1 MSALSKSLNMF
12 IETFPIIFTYTHLFS
27 LIEAVIF
34 LAAIFILVYF
44 YTPDVDKNRA
54 SKRGKGLYNFL
65 HSSWQGNSSLW
76 PVFWPF
82 FILVN
87 AILYY
92 IDYRVMN
99 VTYTIASWK
108 TVHGML
114 LLPIVWW
121 AVSVWRCS
129 ANTRYKIWSSAAR
142 TITLYLFLE
151 YILRFIISTQY
162 PNTFFDCRLLI
173 MEYGDCL

>member
-1 MSALSKSLNMF
+1 MF
-12 IETFPIIFTYTHLFS
+12 INTFPIIFTYTSLFS
-27 LIEAVIF
+27 LAEAVIF
-34 LAAIFILVYF
+34 LAAMFFLVYL
-44 YTPDVDKNRA
+44 YTPEVNKNPTHK
-54 SKRGKGLYNFL
+54 SGNGLYKFL
-65 HSSWQGNSSLW
+65 HSAWLGNSALW

-82 FILVN
+82 FLLVN
-87 AILYY
+87 GILFY

-114 LLPIVWW
+114 FLPIVWW
-121 AVSVWRCS
+121 TVSVWRCS
-129 ANTRYKIWSSAAR
+129 PNTHYKIWGSAAR
-142 TITLYLFLE
+142 TITLYLFFE

>member
-1 MSALSKSLNMF
+1 MF
-12 IETFPIIFTYTHLFS
+12 INTLPIIFTYTHLFS
-27 LIEAVIF
+27 LVEAGIF
-34 LAAIFILVYF
+34 LTALFLLVYY
-44 YTPDVDKNRA
+44 YTPGVTKNWSKKPDKN
-54 SKRGKGLYNFL
+54 LYEAL
-65 HSSWQGNSSLW
+65 RSAWLGRTMLWQA
-76 PVFWPF
+76 FWPF
-82 FILVN
+82 FLLVN
-87 AILYY
+87 IALYY

-121 AVSVWRCS
+121 TNSVWRCS
-129 ANTRYKIWSSAAR
+129 QHTRHRVFSVAAR
-142 TITLYLFLE
+142 TLTIYLFLD

-162 PNTFFDCRLLI
+162 PNTLFDCRLLI

>member
-1 MSALSKSLNMF
+1 MF
-12 IETFPIIFTYTHLFS
+12 INTLPIIFTYTRLFS

-34 LAAIFILVYF
+34 LTAVFFLVYF
-44 YTPDVDKNRA
+44 YTPEVKKSWINKNDNSLYKFLYSAWLGHSALWRA
-54 SKRGKGLYNFL
+54 
-65 HSSWQGNSSLW
+65 
-76 PVFWPF
+76 FWPF
-82 FILVN
+82 FLLVN
-87 AILYY
+87 IILYY

-99 VTYTIASWK
+99 VTYTIASWR

-114 LLPIVWW
+114 FLPLTWW
-121 AVSVWRCS
+121 TTSVWRCS
-129 ANTRYKIWSSAAR
+129 GNTRHKIFSSAAR

-162 PNTFFDCRLLI
+162 PNSFFDCRLLI

>member
-1 MSALSKSLNMF
+1 MF
-12 IETFPIIFTYTHLFS
+12 INTFPIIFTYTSLFS

-34 LAAIFILVYF
+34 LAAIFFLVYF
-44 YTPDVDKNRA
+44 YTPEVNKNWIDKPGN
-54 SKRGKGLYNFL
+54 SLYQFL
-65 HSSWQGNSSLW
+65 HSAWLGNSALW
-76 PVFWPF
+76 RAFWPF
-82 FILVN
+82 FLLVN
-87 AILYY
+87 VILYY

-114 LLPIVWW
+114 FLPIVWW
-121 AVSVWRCS
+121 TTSVWRCS
-129 ANTRYKIWSSAAR
+129 ENTRHKIWSSAAR

-151 YILRFIISTQY
+151 YFLRFIISTQY

>member
-1 MSALSKSLNMF
+1 MF

-34 LAAIFILVYF
+34 LAAIFFLVYF
-44 YTPDVDKNRA
+44 YTPEVNKNWA
-54 SKRGKGLYNFL
+54 SKRANGLYNFL
-65 HSSWQGNSSLW
+65 HSSWQGNLALW

-82 FILVN
+82 FLLVN

-121 AVSVWRCS
+121 TVSVWRCS
-129 ANTRYKIWSSAAR
+129 ANTRYKIWSSGAR